1 MLYKGGNVLDNY
13 KRKEKIDA
21 LKKIAQ
27 KKFLIKEL
35 AQYIEVSYDELLSPE
50 ENIVFRKKVFDKINS
65 LTEKQKIGN
74 EDYKK
79 NREISINVLNNIKN
93 NINFKDKKARLL
105 ISTECVKV
113 SIIEIFENINIILKK
128 TDFLNGRGDF
138 ILVDDGLNYGI
149 CILRTE
155 YYYEFCMWGIE

>member
-1 MLYKGGNVLDNY
+1 MLYAGGNGLDNY
-13 KRKEKIDA
+13 RRKEKIDV

-27 KKFLIKEL
+27 KKYLIKEL
-35 AQYIEVSYDELLSPE
+35 NQYIKVSYDELLSQE
-50 ENIVFRKKVFDKINS
+50 ENIIFRKKVFDKIDS

-79 NREISINVLNNIKN
+79 NREISINLLNNMKN
-93 NINFKDKKARLL
+93 NIDFKEKKARLL
-105 ISTECVKV
+105 ISNECVKV
-113 SIIEIFENINIILKK
+113 SVDEIFRNLNIVLEK

>member
-1 MLYKGGNVLDNY
+1 MDKE
-13 KRKEKIDA
+13 KRKEKIDE
-21 LKKIAQ
+21 LIKIS
-27 KKFLIKEL
+27 KRKYLIKEL
-35 AQYIEVSYDELLSPE
+35 NKYINVSYDELLSEE
-50 ENIVFRKKVFDKINS
+50 ENTVFRKKVFNKIYS
-65 LTEKQKIGN
+65 LTEKQRIGN

-79 NREISINVLNNIKN
+79 NREISINLLNHIKD

-105 ISTECVKV
+105 LSTECVKV
-113 SIIEIFENINIILKK
+113 NIDEVFGNLNIILEK

-138 ILVDDGLNYGI
+138 ILVDDDLNYGI

>member
-1 MLYKGGNVLDNY
+1 MDNY
-13 KRKEKIDA
+13 RRKEKIDS

-27 KKFLIKEL
+27 KKYLIKEL
-35 AQYIEVSYDELLSPE
+35 NQYINVSYDELLSQE
-50 ENIVFRKKVFDKINS
+50 ENIVFRKKVFDKIDS
-65 LTEKQKIGN
+65 LTEKRKIGN

-79 NREISINVLNNIKN
+79 NREISINLLNNMKN

-113 SIIEIFENINIILKK
+113 SIDEIFENLNIILEK
-128 TDFLNGRGDF
+128 TNFLNGRGDF
-138 ILVDDGLNYGI
+138 ILVDECLNYGI